1 MVEYKRAWRE
11 SRNDLYLIY
20 VLGLYLQRSLF
31 FILLVVGLAM
41 VLTLVWLLRRKT
53 LPPASQSAG
62 EQ

>member
-31 FILLVVGLAM
+31 FILLVVALGM
-41 VLTLVWLLRRKT
+41 VLTLFWLFRRKAV
-53 LPPASQSAG
+53 PQASQPAA
-62 EQ
+62 EK